1 MMADQ
6 NKENYYKEQTRTSKT
21 VVNTAKCDCLS
32 RVWFSVFIWFVE
44 ANGGKRARQA
54 QSASPARGEEHKI
67 RISPC
72 LRSTEKGKNKN
83 FTYLQAR
90 LETDHVA
97 SLRDRR
103 HFSVPLT
110 NRDERKDR
118 VRGEAC
124 AKRGARKKWLK
135 CNFFAPSHPPPFP
148 GARLP
153 IALSFWFWFLP
164 LFGKNAKKVS
174 ISGYHKSHVV

>member
-1 MMADQ
+1 M
-6 NKENYYKEQTRTSKT
+6 YGL
-21 VVNTAKCDCLS
+21 V
-32 RVWFSVFIWFVE
+32 FSSDSLRRME
-44 ANGGKRARQA
+44 ANARRA

-67 RISPC
+67 RTSPC

-83 FTYLQAR
+83 YAYMQAG

-97 SLRDRR
+97 SLKDRR

-110 NRDERKDR
+110 NRAERKDR
-118 VRGEAC
+118 VRGEAR
-124 AKRGARKKWLK
+124 AKREARKKWLK

>member
-1 MMADQ
+1 M
-6 NKENYYKEQTRTSKT
+6 
-21 VVNTAKCDCLS
+21 
-32 RVWFSVFIWFVE
+32 FSSDSLRRME
-44 ANGGKRARQA
+44 ANARRA

-110 NRDERKDR
+110 NRDEREDR

-135 CNFFAPSHPPPFP
+135 CNFFAPSSLPPPPFP

>member
-44 ANGGKRARQA
+44 ENGGKREA
-54 QSASPARGEEHKI
+54 SAKWKSSARGGAQDSHFALPLFDRK
-67 RISPC
+67 RQ
-72 LRSTEKGKNKN
+72 KQN

-90 LETDHVA
+90 LETEHAA
-97 SLRDRR
+97 SLKDRR

-110 NRDERKDR
+110 NRAERKDR
-118 VRGEAC
+118 VSGEAR

-135 CNFFAPSHPPPFP
+135 CNFFAPSPPPP
-148 GARLP
+148 LLSL
-153 IALSFWFWFLP
+153 ALDSP
-164 LFGKNAKKVS
+164 
-174 ISGYHKSHVV
+174 

>member
-1 MMADQ
+1 M
-6 NKENYYKEQTRTSKT
+6 YGL
-21 VVNTAKCDCLS
+21 V
-32 RVWFSVFIWFVE
+32 FSSDSLRRME
-44 ANGGKRARQA
+44 ANARRA
-54 QSASPARGEEHKI
+54 QSASPAREEEHKI

-110 NRDERKDR
+110 NRDEREDR

-124 AKRGARKKWLK
+124 AKRGARKK
-135 CNFFAPSHPPPFP
+135 
-148 GARLP
+148 
-153 IALSFWFWFLP
+153 
-164 LFGKNAKKVS
+164 
-174 ISGYHKSHVV
+174 

>member
-1 MMADQ
+1 M
-6 NKENYYKEQTRTSKT
+6 
-21 VVNTAKCDCLS
+21 NTAKCDCLS
-32 RVWFSVFIWFVE
+32 CVWFCIFIWFVG
-44 ANGGKRARQA
+44 ANGGKREA
-54 QSASPARGEEHKI
+54 SAKCKSSARGGAQDSHYALPPFD
-67 RISPC
+67 R
-72 LRSTEKGKNKN
+72 KGKNKN
-83 FTYLQAR
+83 YAYLQAR

-110 NRDERKDR
+110 NRDEREDR

-135 CNFFAPSHPPPFP
+135 CNFFAPSSLPHTPFP